1 MLDTKL
7 KTKIKKKKKKTAPR
21 HIIFNLP
28 KSKDK
33 DNILKEARG

>member
-7 KTKIKKKKKKTAPR
+7 KTKIKKKKKTAPR